1 MRIKQNQIEI
11 TRTLGKLTSEVDDL
25 KVSTA
30 TKLSTAEAKTLIQD
44 SINAANTVQHSDTL
58 IKKEV
63 SEQVERLHRQNN
75 VMLFNLSEPTDEDT
89 VKEQDLTHIQ
99 DIFTNTFRQKLQTVG
114 GLEKSQTQ
122 LVDL

>member
-44 SINAANTVQHSDTL
+44 SINATNTVQHSDTL

-75 VMLFNLSEPTDEDT
+75 VMLFNLPEPTD
-89 VKEQDLTHIQ
+89 KKL
-99 DIFTNTFRQKLQTVG
+99 RQQG
-114 GLEKSQTQ
+114 Q
-122 LVDL
+122 LAPKCVTRATAAPRCA